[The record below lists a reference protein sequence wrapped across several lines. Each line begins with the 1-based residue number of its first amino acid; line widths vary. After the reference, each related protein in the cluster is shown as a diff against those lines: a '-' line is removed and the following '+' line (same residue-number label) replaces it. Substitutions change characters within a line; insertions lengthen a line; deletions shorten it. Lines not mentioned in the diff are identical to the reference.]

1 MPTPGDDDSG
11 WSSTECR
18 LRDLLIEGTALGVE
32 QGAIPYEYLEYP
44 EPEPPAPAS
53 PDGSAGR

>member
-11 WSSTECR
+11 WSSAECR

-32 QGAIPYEYLEYP
+32 QGAIPYEYLEYLTSSS
-44 EPEPPAPAS
+44 EYLWYLMLS
-53 PDGSAGR
+53 K